1 MRRETP
7 PPVVMEKFP
16 WTAKHSYVY
25 IPEKDTNVL
34 SVPQNVCNVNADTL
48 LKMDQARR
56 GE

>member
-1 MRRETP
+1 
-7 PPVVMEKFP
+7 MEKFP

-25 IPEKDTNVL
+25 IPEKVTNVL

>member
-1 MRRETP
+1 
-7 PPVVMEKFP
+7 MEKFP

-25 IPEKDTNVL
+25 IPAKDTNIL